1 MRKLGPSPVIEN
13 LISFYILRENK
24 LGEEMNLTSKK
35 NQVFIYRNYV
45 DMRKGHN
52 GLAALVMHEMNL
64 DLLSGAVFLFA
75 GRNRRSAKAL
85 MWDGTG
91 LLLIHKKLESG
102 KFMSFRNLNEI
113 EEVSE
118 TELSLILEGCKINL
132 PLSAPKVKLKF

>member
-1 MRKLGPSPVIEN
+1 MG
-13 LISFYILRENK
+13 
-24 LGEEMNLTSKK
+24 MNLASKM

-52 GLAALVMHEMNL
+52 GLASLVTHEMNL
-64 DLLSGAVFLFA
+64 DLLSGAVFLFS
-75 GRNRRSAKAL
+75 GKNRRSAKAL

-102 KFMSFRNLNEI
+102 KFMSFNNLNKI

-118 TELSLILEGCKINL
+118 AELSLILEGCKIKL
-132 PLSAPKVKLKF
+132 PLSSSKVELDLKF